1 MKGAQKLYAYVDE
14 SGQDTEGRMFVV
26 SIVVLEQEREQIE
39 KELQRI
45 EETSG
50 KRIKKWH
57 KAPHDYRKAYFVGI
71 IQSTVFRGS
80 LFFETFTNSKKYIE
94 MTSYATAKAI
104 LKKATSDNYSATIFI
119 DGFRKRELEIFIQG
133 LRDLRIKRRKVR
145 GVTKEES
152 SSFILLADA
161 LCGLVR
167 DASDNDEWA
176 SSMLNKMK
184 KEASL
189 PPSEKQMPPWLGGR
203 AYLALLRET
212 RHKVGVWLGL
222 TLH

>member
-1 MKGAQKLYAYVDE
+1 
-14 SGQDTEGRMFVV
+14 MFVV
-26 SIVVLEQEREQIE
+26 GVVVLERERDQIE

-50 KRIKKWH
+50 KRVKKWH
-57 KAPHDYRKAYFVGI
+57 KSPHDYRKAYFADIAKSVAL
-71 IQSTVFRGS
+71 RGA

-104 LKKATSDNYSATIFI
+104 LKKASSDNYSATIFI

-133 LRDLRIKRRKVR
+133 LRDLYIKRRKVR
-145 GVTKEES
+145 GVRKEES

-184 KEASL
+184 KDGIAV
-189 PPSEKQMPPWLGGR
+189 
-203 AYLALLRET
+203 AL
-212 RHKVGVWLGL
+212 
-222 TLH
+222 